1 MDDWRLEKARNVIT
15 QLCFMVKHIKSIET
29 DGVVESADMRNYFLG
44 VLHDATK
51 LYCDA
56 VDSLAL
62 SDGTE
67 SNENRWSPDL
77 PKYLFDHP
85 EKCESA
91 LDIVASI
98 DYRDNFYDK
107 ER

>member
-29 DGVVESADMRNYFLG
+29 DGAVEGVDMPNYFLG
-44 VLHDATK
+44 VLYDATK

-56 VDSLAL
+56 VDSLL
-62 SDGTE
+62 SSDDTE
-67 SNENRWSPDL
+67 SDENRWSPDL

-85 EKCESA
+85 GKCEST
-91 LDIVASI
+91 LEIVASM
-98 DYRDNFYDK
+98 DYRDNFYDE